1 MYEVYG
7 LDAISAN
14 NGWNIAALGITI
26 VFTGLVL
33 LSLAISQLHKVL
45 TLWETKHLFYKQ
57 VKEVWQ
63 KKRTRRTDDDRFL
76 SEEQTT
82 EVVLPKSLKKSADQ
96 FNILVLH
103 LGEPFPLPKLL
114 GLAIKRG
121 LDQPHSTLNNLI
133 QTKLIVPDKLG
144 FFRWNEKVY
153 NCISEP
159 EDE

>member
-1 MYEVYG
+1 MYELYG

-33 LSLAISQLHKVL
+33 LALAISQLHKIL

-63 KKRTRRTDDDRFL
+63 KKRTRHTDDDRFL
-76 SEEQTT
+76 AEEQTT

-114 GLAIKRG
+114 ELAIKRG
-121 LDQPHSTLNNLI
+121 LDQPHSTLNHLI

-144 FFRWNEKVY
+144 FFHWNEKVY